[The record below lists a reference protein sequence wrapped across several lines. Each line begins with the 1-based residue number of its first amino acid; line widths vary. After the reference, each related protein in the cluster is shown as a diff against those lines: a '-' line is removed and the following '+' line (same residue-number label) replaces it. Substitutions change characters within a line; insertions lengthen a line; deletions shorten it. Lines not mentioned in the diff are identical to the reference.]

1 MFFRARFRG
10 STTLL
15 EVFQHV
21 SQQMPEASS
30 SSYSIVSLH
39 LGKEFADADQHKSLA
54 ELGVPSLTSLRLR
67 YKQNTPGE

>member
-1 MFFRARFRG
+1 MSLRSKFKG
-10 STTLL
+10 CTTLL
-15 EVFQHV
+15 EAFQHV
-21 SQQMPEASS
+21 SQQMPKASS